1 MPPPRRGRDRCFSPG
16 AGRLKKSG
24 SMIME
29 ADGYALDDKR
39 TFTDGRGDTPD
50 IIEQFRKRWQH
61 SISRR
66 K

>member
-1 MPPPRRGRDRCFSPG
+1 
-16 AGRLKKSG
+16 
-24 SMIME
+24 MIME

-50 IIEQFRKRWQH
+50 IIEQFRKRRQH
-61 SISRR
+61 PISRR